1 MALPSICV
9 ALYDA
14 IIKLRPDW
22 HSDEDDAG
30 VLKVVMTGSASDPE
44 AWQAHIGKEAKARRT
59 ALAKAAGSIIHIKRP
74 PRTTWLKMMPPADNT
89 RRRAGRNNMR
99 STFHGM
105 REAIKAGE
113 EAEPDRHLRN

>member
-59 ALAKAAGSIIHIKRP
+59 AQAKAAGSI
-74 PRTTWLKMMPPADNT
+74 
-89 RRRAGRNNMR
+89 RAGSGNLNNWDKCI
-99 STFHGM
+99 FC
-105 REAIKAGE
+105 
-113 EAEPDRHLRN
+113 LRAA